1 MKISFLIRSLSVGG
15 AERQLITLA
24 NGLTERGW
32 DISVAVLYPGGALE
46 AELDSRV
53 HIEPIGK
60 RHRWEVATVLFR
72 LWRWI
77 RREKPDVLH
86 SYLVVP
92 NILTGFLGAV
102 VPSVKVAWG
111 VRASKLA
118 LDAYDRLTTLTERAS
133 AFFARGA
140 DLIIAN
146 SEAGRRYCL
155 AAGYPGSRLTV
166 IPNGIDTRRFVPDR
180 NARARL
186 RAAWNIGARETLIGL
201 VGRLDVMKG
210 HEMFLRAAAR
220 FSQRHDKAR
229 YVCIGDGRE
238 SVRTGLRA
246 VAETL
251 GVADRILWLPAGQD
265 MPAVYNALDIIC
277 SSSVFGEGFPNVL
290 GEAMACGVPCVATR
304 VGDSDYVVGDTGEIV
319 PPADP
324 EAICLAWERMLTR
337 IAREGEYLS
346 RRCRER
352 ILACFTHEH
361 LLDRTTEAL
370 ERLVQQ
376 GRPGPISKGFDD

>member
-1 MKISFLIRSLSVGG
+1 MKICFLIRSLGVGG

-24 NGLTERGW
+24 NGLSERGW
-32 DISVAVLYPGGALE
+32 DISIAVLYPGGALE

-53 HIEPIGK
+53 RVEPIGK
-60 RHRWEVATVLFR
+60 RHRWEVGTVLFR
-72 LWRWI
+72 LWRWL

-86 SYLVVP
+86 SYLAVP
-92 NILTGFLGAV
+92 NILAGFLGAV
-102 VPSVKVAWG
+102 VPSVKVVWG

-118 LDAYDRLTTLTERAS
+118 LDAYDRLTALTERAS

-146 SEAGRRYCL
+146 SEAGKRDCL
-155 AAGYPGSRLTV
+155 AAGYPGPRLIV

-210 HEMFLRAAAR
+210 HEVFLRAAAH
-220 FSQRHDKAR
+220 FSQRHDDVR
-229 YVCIGDGRE
+229 YVCIGDGPQTLCAE
-238 SVRTGLRA
+238 LRI

-251 GVADRILWLPAGQD
+251 GVADRIRWLPAGQD
-265 MPAVYNALDIIC
+265 MPAVYNALDIVC

-290 GEAMACGVPCVATR
+290 GEAMACGVLCVATR
-304 VGDSDYVVGDTGEIV
+304 VGDSEYVVGDTGEIV

-324 EAICLAWERMLTR
+324 EAMCLAWERMLTR
-337 IAREGEYLS
+337 IARDGEHLGQH
-346 RRCRER
+346 CRER
-352 ILACFTHEH
+352 ILTCYTREH
-361 LLDRTTEAL
+361 LLDRTIDAL
-370 ERLVQQ
+370 ERLVQRTRSPSDIQ
-376 GRPGPISKGFDD
+376 RIR